1 MKLGVLVNQQAVLRK
16 LMELQVNGRLAFQL
30 RRVIKRLSP
39 ELETF
44 NESKNKYIMDHGQK
58 NLKTGNM
65 EIMPGTPAF
74 DKMIEYMN
82 EMAGAE
88 IPDIVPVF
96 SEKDLEQITISAQEL
111 EGFYSLGFVQE
122 PVESKSVSPK
132 LVESELKSVSNKKKA
147 G

>member
-30 RRVIKRLSP
+30 RKGIKSLSA

-44 NESKNKYIMDHGQK
+44 NESKNQYIMDHGQK
-58 NLKTGNM
+58 NIKTGTM